1 MHASSKTKEYLAT
14 KNRSPNFSNKTLVVH
29 MQFKDQSVIITGA
42 SSGIG
47 RATAL
52 EFGRRGA
59 KVIVSD
65 IQEKAGEETA
75 GAIKANGGQAI
86 FIKTDVSNDKE
97 VQALVSQCIDH
108 YGKLDNM
115 INNAGVGEGFQF
127 FEAIT
132 DDQWHKTIAINQTG
146 VFYCMRAALKVMREQ
161 KSGNI
166 INTASAAGTGS
177 APRMGAY
184 AASKHAVVGMT
195 KTAAVE
201 YGKYGIRVNAICP
214 TVIETPMG
222 DSYLSDNEEVAAM
235 MQNSVPMKRFGKAE
249 EVAKTICWLCGS
261 DASYLNGVALP
272 VDGGFTA

>member
-1 MHASSKTKEYLAT
+1 
-14 KNRSPNFSNKTLVVH
+14 

-47 RATAL
+47 KATAL
-52 EFGRRGA
+52 EFGKRGA
-59 KVIVSD
+59 RVVVSD
-65 IQEKAGEETA
+65 IQEIAGKETTA
-75 GAIKANGGQAI
+75 TIIKNGGQAI

-97 VQALVSQCIDH
+97 VQSLLSQCIEH
-108 YGKLDNM
+108 YGRLDNM
-115 INNAGVGEGFQF
+115 VNNAGVGEGFHF
-127 FEAIT
+127 FEDIS
-132 DDQWHKTIAINQTG
+132 DDQWNKTIAINQTG

-214 TVIETPMG
+214 TIIETPMG
-222 DSYLSDNEEVAAM
+222 DSYLSDNEEIAKR
-235 MQNSVPMKRFGKAE
+235 MQNTVPMKRFGKAE
-249 EVAKTICWLCGS
+249 EVANTICWLCGE
-261 DASYLNGVALP
+261 DASYLNGIALP

>member
-1 MHASSKTKEYLAT
+1 
-14 KNRSPNFSNKTLVVH
+14 

-47 RATAL
+47 KATAL

-59 KVIVSD
+59 NVIVSD
-65 IQEKAGEETA
+65 IQEKEGRETA
-75 GAIKANGGQAI
+75 AAIIANGGIAI
-86 FIKTDVSNDKE
+86 FVKTDVTKDDE
-97 VQALVSQCIDH
+97 VKHLIDQCLEH
-108 YGKLDNM
+108 YGTLDHM
-115 INNAGVGEGFQF
+115 INNAGIGEGFQF
-127 FEAIT
+127 FEDIP
-132 DDQWHKTIAINQTG
+132 DDQWHKTIAVNQTG
-146 VFYCMRAALKVMREQ
+146 VFYCMRAALKVMRAQ
-161 KSGNI
+161 NKGNI

-214 TVIETPMG
+214 TIIETPMG
-222 DSYLSDNEEVAAM
+222 DSYLSDNEEIAINM
-235 MQNSVPMKRFGKAE
+235 RRSVPMKRFGKPE
-249 EVAKTICWLCGS
+249 EVANTICWLCGN
-261 DASYLNGVALP
+261 DASYLNGIALP